1 MSLKILYI
9 HGFGS
14 TGNSQTVQG
23 LHKVLGDEV
32 TILAP
37 HFSSELSTFAQI
49 EQNIAEAK
57 NYLYDFRPNIVIG
70 SSFGGFIAT
79 FLNGRPRILIN
90 PCLLPSDRLYIL
102 SPNMSKEDKEQ
113 LKVLENSHDYDD
125 EMCYEVYGLF
135 GIHDELFC
143 YLNIFKKLYSQRRA
157 YTMPCGHR
165 IDVENIKNHLV
176 PIIWEVKKNTE
187 ILKENSDDLFESPAY
202 KDILEYLEEKEAK
215 EAKEKRKENDL

>member
-23 LHKVLGDEV
+23 LRKILGNDA

-37 HFSSELSTFAQI
+37 QFSNDLSTVAQI

-57 NYLYDFRPNIVIG
+57 NYRREFRPNIVIG

-79 FLNGRPRILIN
+79 FLNGTSRILIN
-90 PCLLPSDRLYIL
+90 PCLLPSERLSTL
-102 SPNMSKEDKEQ
+102 SPTMSDEDVKRLKALETSQDIDWEIQ
-113 LKVLENSHDYDD
+113 L
-125 EMCYEVYGLF
+125 EMYGLF
-135 GIHDELFC
+135 GLHDELFS
-143 YLNIFKKLYSQRRA
+143 YLSLFKKLYDETNT

-165 IDVENIKNHLV
+165 IDAENIENHLV
-176 PIIWEVKKNTE
+176 PLIWKVKKF
-187 ILKENSDDLFESPAY
+187 SDSITPEMFEDYCP
-202 KDILEYLEEKEAK
+202 D
-215 EAKEKRKENDL
+215 

>member
-23 LHKVLGDEV
+23 LQNILGNEA

-37 HFSSELSTFAQI
+37 QFSNDLGTVAQI

-57 NYLYDFRPNIVIG
+57 KYKNEFRPNVVIG

-79 FLNGRPRILIN
+79 FLHGSPRILIN
-90 PCLLPSDRLYIL
+90 PCLLPSERLHHL
-102 SPNMSKEDKEQ
+102 SPNMSKEDIEL
-113 LKVLENSHDYDD
+113 LKALETSHDIDG
-125 EMCYEVYGLF
+125 EMRFEIYGLF
-135 GIHDELFC
+135 GLQDELFS
-143 YLNIFKKLYSQRRA
+143 YLNLFKKLYGESKT

-165 IDVENIKNHLV
+165 IDAENIENHLI
-176 PIIWEVKKNTE
+176 PIIWEVNKITE
-187 ILKENSDDLFESPAY
+187 SLTPEMFDGYWPDD
-202 KDILEYLEEKEAK
+202 I
-215 EAKEKRKENDL
+215 

>member
-23 LHKVLGDEV
+23 LQKVLGDEV

-37 HFSSELSTFAQI
+37 HFSSDLSTFAQI

-102 SPNMSKEDKEQ
+102 SPNMSKEDKER
-113 LKVLENSHDYDD
+113 LKVLENSHDIDG

-135 GIHDELFC
+135 GIYDELFC
-143 YLNIFKKLYSQRRA
+143 YLNVFKNLYSSNRA

-187 ILKENSDDLFESPAY
+187 RLKDDSFDPFESPVY
-202 KDILEYLEEKEAK
+202 NDILEYLEEKEKK
-215 EAKEKRKENDL
+215 ESK

>member
-23 LHKVLGDEV
+23 LQKVLGDEV

-37 HFSSELSTFAQI
+37 HFSSDLSTFAQI

-57 NYLYDFRPNIVIG
+57 KYLYDFRPNIVIG

-79 FLNGRPRILIN
+79 FLNGYPRILIN

-102 SPNMSKEDKEQ
+102 SPNMSKEDKER
-113 LKVLENSHDYDD
+113 LKVLENSHDIDG
-125 EMCYEVYGLF
+125 EICYEMYGLF
-135 GIHDELFC
+135 GIYDELFC
-143 YLNIFKKLYSQRRA
+143 YLNVFKNSYSPNRA

-187 ILKENSDDLFESPAY
+187 ILNNNSFDMFESSAY
-202 KDILEYLEEKEAK
+202 NAILDYLDEK
-215 EAKEKRKENDL
+215 EAKEKRKENELL